1 MPGTVLSAACI
12 SLCHPHSA
20 IRKALLAK
28 ETGPNKVL
36 VFFFF
41 REEGRGRLIYFFQG
55 HAGDAIRS

>member
-12 SLCHPHSA
+12 ILCRSHSA
-20 IRKALLAK
+20 IRKALL

-36 VFFFF
+36 VLFW

-55 HAGDAIRS
+55 HAGDAVRS